1 MSEDDNSSAGVGFI
15 INKKEEKH
23 VITTQDNS
31 NHVAYIVIKL
41 KWVLVKVIQAYED
54 EDVEKFY
61 ENINKARIKQ
71 KTQFTLIS

>member
-1 MSEDDNSSAGVGFI
+1 MRKGKNKIKLKSGNLLYHMSEDDNSSAGVGFR

-41 KWVLVKVIQAYED
+41 K
-54 EDVEKFY
+54 
-61 ENINKARIKQ
+61 
-71 KTQFTLIS
+71 